1 MKATIKSPTTGKTIY
16 LTQVISEYEDKTFL
30 KWVYLDTTTGEEFT
44 TTEVDEENLKIIE
57 SL

>member
-1 MKATIKSPTTGKTIY
+1 MKPTIKSPATGKTIY

-57 SL
+57 NG